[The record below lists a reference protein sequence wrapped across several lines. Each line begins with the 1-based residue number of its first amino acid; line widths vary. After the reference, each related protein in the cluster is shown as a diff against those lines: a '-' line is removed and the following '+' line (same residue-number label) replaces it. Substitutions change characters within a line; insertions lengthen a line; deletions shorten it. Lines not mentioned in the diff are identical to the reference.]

1 MRFTIPFR
9 RLLILG
15 LALMAFAA
23 IAACGGGGGDDD
35 EGGNGDSSNG
45 GGGGEAQTV
54 GVKMTDNVF
63 TPKDIKVESGTVTFD
78 IKNDG
83 QAIHNMHILSK
94 DAEGKEF
101 TSKTII
107 NAGESDKLVAT
118 FTKKGS
124 IKFQCDYHVPDM
136 AGTITVE

>member
-1 MRFTIPFR
+1 MRFAIPVR
-9 RLLILG
+9 RLLFLG
-15 LALMAFAA
+15 LVLMAFVA
-23 IAACGGGGGDDD
+23 IAACGGGDDD
-35 EGGNGDSSNG
+35 EGGNGESSNG

-54 GVKMTDNVF
+54 QIKLTDNVF
-63 TPKDIKVESGTVTFD
+63 TPKEVKVETGTVTFE

-83 QAIHNMHILSK
+83 AAIHNMHILSK
-94 DAEGKEF
+94 DTEGKEF
-101 TSKTII
+101 MSKAII

-136 AGTITVE
+136 VGTITVD